1 MSPEAMG
8 LDHTGTTRSWDLE
21 QKQALKQKIESGDAT
36 VGVLGLGYVGLP
48 VVVAFAEAGYPTV
61 GFDVNESV
69 VDLIMRGES
78 HIGDVPPGAV
88 AAVVDAGVLRATT
101 DFSALQDMDVII
113 ICVPTP
119 LSKTGDPDVSYIVSG
134 LEAIES
140 TLRPGQL
147 IILESTTYP
156 GTTRDLVQ
164 PRLEATG
171 LEAGSDFFLAFSPE
185 RVDPGNEQ
193 FHLKNTPKV
202 VGGLTPD
209 CHELASAIYARVIDT
224 VVEVSSPEAAELTK
238 ILENTFRAVN
248 IGLVNEMA
256 VICDRLGIDIWEV
269 VDAAS
274 TKPYGYMRFTP
285 GPGLGGHCIPIDP
298 HYLAWKMRTLEYRT
312 RFIEL
317 AAEVNAEMPR
327 YVVSRVGAALN
338 LARKAVNGSR
348 ILLLGVSYKRDVG
361 DTRESPALD
370 ILELLRGMGAEVVFH
385 DPFVPQLRHDGT
397 TSESIE
403 LTATTV
409 ASADCVVVTCDHSG
423 VDYDL
428 VLEHAGII
436 VDPRN
441 GLAGRTG
448 KGLVYP
454 IAGPARTQSPQED
467 PDQPPVDVAV
477 TSV

>member
-1 MSPEAMG
+1 ME
-8 LDHTGTTRSWDLE
+8 HKRS
-21 QKQALKQKIESGDAT
+21 LKAKIESGDAE

-48 VVVAFAEAGYPTV
+48 VVVAFAEAGYPTL
-61 GFDVNESV
+61 GFDVDQAV
-69 VDLIMRGES
+69 VDLISRGDS
-78 HIGDVPPGAV
+78 HIGDVPPSSV
-88 AAVVDAGVLRATT
+88 AAVVGSGKLRATT
-101 DFSALQDMDVII
+101 DFDLLRAMDIII

-119 LSKTGDPDVSYIVSG
+119 LSKTGDPDVSYIVD
-134 LEAIES
+134 AIDGVA
-140 TLRPGQL
+140 TVLRPGQL
-147 IILESTTYP
+147 VILESTTYP
-156 GTTRDLVQ
+156 GTTRDLVLPKLQ
-164 PRLEATG
+164 ASG

-185 RVDPGNEQ
+185 RVDPGNEK

-202 VGGLTPD
+202 VGGLTAE
-209 CHELASAIYARVIDT
+209 CHELASAAYRRVIDT

-298 HYLAWKMRTLEYRT
+298 HYLAWKMRTMQYRT

-327 YVVSRVGAALN
+327 YVVSRVAEALN
-338 LARKAVNGSR
+338 AARKSVNGSR
-348 ILLLGVSYKRDVG
+348 ILLLGISYKRDVG

-370 ILELLRGMGAEVVFH
+370 ILELLRAQGAEVEFH
-385 DPFVPQLRHDGT
+385 DPFVPELRHDGIDL
-397 TSESIE
+397 TSVD
-403 LTATTV
+403 LTPTTV
-409 ASADCVVVTCDHSG
+409 ARTDCVVVTCDHSDI
-423 VDYDL
+423 DYDM
-428 VLEHAGII
+428 VIEQSEII

-441 GLAGRTG
+441 GLEGRTG
-448 KGLVYP
+448 SGLVYP
-454 IAGPARTQSPQED
+454 IAGPPRSSDSPKERSQAPLD
-467 PDQPPVDVAV
+467 VVVSPV
-477 TSV
+477 